1 MSSKTPLNSAAT
13 FDCLFV
19 ARRLQ
24 QQNGSFSIPE
34 LHIFGYL
41 ACLLWLY
48 RNQPITDWGYTF
60 VGTELGAPFSQ
71 DIDTAANEFLEHG
84 LFHRTH
90 ERLRMTELAERKLQ
104 IYEQL
109 NLNFERVEY
118 LQAACASISA
128 FSVGMVCTAL
138 ANEPELKRS
147 NAIPASRQLL
157 EELARS
163 QLYLQF
169 SALHKAFSGR
179 SNDLRL
185 PAVTWLTAL
194 YSSGIS
200 ESAVT

>member
-1 MSSKTPLNSAAT
+1 MHLNPAAA
-13 FDCLFV
+13 FDCLFI

-48 RNQPITDWGYTF
+48 RNQPIADWAYTF

-71 DIDTAANEFLEHG
+71 DIDIAINEFLERG
-84 LFHRTH
+84 LFHRIH
-90 ERLRMTELAERKLQ
+90 ERLQMTELAERRLH

-109 NLNFERVEY
+109 DLNLGRVEC
-118 LQAACASISA
+118 LQAACASTSA

-147 NAIPASRQLL
+147 ITIPASRQLL
-157 EELARS
+157 EELAQS
-163 QLYLQF
+163 QLYSQF
-169 SALHKAFSGR
+169 SALHKAFYGR
-179 SNDLRL
+179 SDDLRL

-194 YSSGIS
+194 YRSDIS
-200 ESAVT
+200 DSVIA

>member
-1 MSSKTPLNSAAT
+1 MACLNRKS
-13 FDCLFV
+13 
-19 ARRLQ
+19 
-24 QQNGSFSIPE
+24 
-34 LHIFGYL
+34 YL

-48 RNQPITDWGYTF
+48 RNQPIVDWAYTF

-71 DIDTAANEFLEHG
+71 GIDTAANEFLERG

-90 ERLRMTELAERKLQ
+90 ERLQMTGLAERRLQ

-109 NLNFERVEY
+109 HLNLERVEC
-118 LQAACASISA
+118 LQAACATTSA

-147 NAIPASRQLL
+147 ISIPASRQLL

-169 SALHKAFSGR
+169 SVLHKAFYGR
-179 SNDLRL
+179 SKDLRL
-185 PAVTWLTAL
+185 PAVTWLTL
-194 YSSGIS
+194 
-200 ESAVT
+200 

>member
-1 MSSKTPLNSAAT
+1 MYLNPAAT

-19 ARRLQ
+19 ARHLQ

-34 LHIFGYL
+34 LHIFAYL

-48 RNQPITDWGYTF
+48 RNQPITDWAYTF

-71 DIDTAANEFLEHG
+71 DIDAAANEFLERG

-90 ERLRMTELAERKLQ
+90 ERLRMSELAERRLHA
-104 IYEQL
+104 YEQL
-109 NLNFERVEY
+109 DLNLGRVEC
-118 LQAACASISA
+118 LQASCASTSA
-128 FSVGMVCTAL
+128 LSIGMVCTAL

-147 NAIPASRQLL
+147 NTIPASRQLL

-163 QLYLQF
+163 QLYSQF
-169 SALHKAFSGR
+169 GALHKAFYGR
-179 SNDLRL
+179 SDDLRM

-194 YSSGIS
+194 YSSGVS
-200 ESAVT
+200 DSVTA

>member
-1 MSSKTPLNSAAT
+1 MINLNPAAA
-13 FDCLFV
+13 FDCLFI

-24 QQNGSFSIPE
+24 KQNGSFSIPE
-34 LHIFGYL
+34 LHIFAYL

-48 RNQPITDWGYTF
+48 RNQPLADWAYTF

-71 DIDTAANEFLEHG
+71 DIDTVVNELLDRG
-84 LFHRTH
+84 LIYRTH
-90 ERLRMTELAERKLQ
+90 ERLQMTESAERRLH
-104 IYEQL
+104 IYERLEL
-109 NLNFERVEY
+109 NIGRVEC
-118 LQAACASISA
+118 LQAACASTSA
-128 FSVGMVCTAL
+128 FSVGMVCSAL

-147 NAIPASRQLL
+147 IEIPSSRQLL

-163 QLYLQF
+163 QLYTQF
-169 SALHKAFSGR
+169 SALHEAFSGR

-200 ESAVT
+200 ESAMA